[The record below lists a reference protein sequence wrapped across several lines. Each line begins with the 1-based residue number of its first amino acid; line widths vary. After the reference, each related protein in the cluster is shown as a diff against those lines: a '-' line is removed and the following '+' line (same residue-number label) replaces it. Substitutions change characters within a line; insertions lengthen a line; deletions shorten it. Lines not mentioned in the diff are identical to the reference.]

1 MTEYALGKMNRTL
14 TTAALLAVMTSASAQ
29 EVELRLSDEFSSLR
43 SAIESASLTMSL
55 GAEESTIPQDYI
67 AAARADYRR
76 ILTAL
81 YASGYYGASVSIKIN
96 GTEAAGISPLERVS
110 AINSVEI
117 SVAPGPSFRFGTA
130 TVAPMAEGTVLPSG
144 FATGEVAQSGLI
156 KDAAKAAVD
165 GWRDEGFAKA
175 NISDQSIRANH
186 NSQTLDAALT
196 VGTGARLSF
205 GEVAVEGNN
214 GIRASRIRD
223 IAGIPE
229 GETYSPK
236 ALSDA
241 ANRLRRSGAFSS
253 VAITEADQ
261 VGPNDTLETTIQVDE
276 ATPRRFGVGA
286 ELSSADGV
294 VLNGYWLHRNFL
306 GGAESFRVEGEI
318 SGIST
323 KGTSTIDYSLGYE
336 FLRPQTGPFRTDFY
350 SNGAIEVLNDPGYFL
365 KQVRVEGGFSRL
377 FENNLT
383 LSAGLGVSTAE
394 VRDDLGKRRYS
405 VVSAPISLEWDL
417 RDNPLDATSGYYL
430 KSTAMPFFGV
440 GAVDSGIRTQIDA
453 RVYKSFGENDRLTF
467 AARGQLGS
475 IAGASAQRTPA
486 DYLFYSGG
494 SDTVRGQAYQ
504 SLGKFLSN
512 NVKIGGSSLAVASL
526 EARYDVT
533 SKIGAV
539 GFFDIGYIGGD
550 AIPLRNG
557 NWHSGTGLGL
567 RYDTGI
573 GPIRLDLA
581 TPANGGRFA
590 KALSVYVGIGQ
601 SF

>member
-1 MTEYALGKMNRTL
+1 MGKLNRTL
-14 TTAALLAVMTSASAQ
+14 ITAALLAVMTSATAQ
-29 EVELRLSDEFSSLR
+29 EVQLRLSDEFSDLR

-55 GAEESTIPQDYI
+55 GTETTVIPQDYI

-81 YASGYYGASVSIKIN
+81 YATGYYGANVSIKIN
-96 GTEAAGISPLERVS
+96 GAEASGISPLERVN
-110 AINSVEI
+110 AINTIEI
-117 SVAPGPSFRFGTA
+117 SVNPGPIFRFDTA
-130 TVAPMAEGTVLPSG
+130 TVTPLAEGTVLPAG
-144 FATGEVAQSGLI
+144 FTNGEVAQSGLI
-156 KDAAKAAVD
+156 KEAARAAVD
-165 GWRDEGFAKA
+165 GWRNDGFAKA
-175 NISDQSIRANH
+175 NISAQNIRANH
-186 NSQTLDAALT
+186 NAQTLDAVLS
-196 VGTGARLSF
+196 VGTGAQLSF
-205 GEVAVEGNN
+205 GPVEVEGNN
-214 GIRASRIRD
+214 GIRAERIRD

-229 GETYSPK
+229 GQTFSPK
-236 ALSDA
+236 AIEDA

-253 VAITEADQ
+253 VAITEAEN
-261 VGPNDTLETTIQVDE
+261 VGPNDTLGTIIQVDE
-276 ATPRRFGVGA
+276 ATPRRFGLGA
-286 ELSSADGV
+286 EVSSTDGL

-323 KGTSTIDYSLGYE
+323 QGGSTLDYTLSYE

-365 KQVRVEGGFSRL
+365 KQVRVEAGFSRR
-377 FENNLT
+377 FDNNLT
-383 LSAGLGVSTAE
+383 LSGGVGASSAE
-394 VRDDLGKRRYS
+394 VRDDLGTRRYS
-405 VVSAPISLEWDL
+405 VLNAPFSLEWDL
-417 RDNPLDATSGYYL
+417 RDKPLDASSGYYL
-430 KSTAMPFFGV
+430 KSSAMPFFGI
-440 GAVDSGIRTQIDA
+440 GAVDSGIRTQVDA
-453 RVYKSFGENDRLTF
+453 RAYKSFGENDRLTF

-475 IAGASAQRTPA
+475 IAGSTAQRTPA

-494 SDTVRGQAYQ
+494 SDTVRGQSYQ
-504 SLGKFLSN
+504 SLGTTLSN
-512 NVKIGGSSLAVASL
+512 NVKIGGMSLAAASL

-533 SKIGAV
+533 DKIGAV
-539 GFFDIGYIGGD
+539 GFFDIGYVGAD
-550 AIPLRNG
+550 ALPLRNG

-573 GPIRLDLA
+573 GPIRLDVA

>member
-1 MTEYALGKMNRTL
+1 MGKLNRTL
-14 TTAALLAVMTSASAQ
+14 TTAAFLAVVTSATAQ
-29 EVELRLSDEFSSLR
+29 EVELRLADEFADLAP
-43 SAIESASLTMSL
+43 AIQSASLTLSL
-55 GAEESTIPQDYI
+55 GQEEGTLPQDYI

-81 YASGYYGASVSIKIN
+81 YASGHYGATVSIRID
-96 GTEAAGISPLERVS
+96 GVEAAGMSPLTRVS
-110 AINSVEI
+110 SVDRVDI
-117 SVAPGPSFRFGTA
+117 TVTPGPSFRFGTA
-130 TVAPMAEGTVLPSG
+130 SVQPMAEGTDLPSG
-144 FATGEVAQSGLI
+144 FATGEIAESGLI
-156 KDAAKAAVD
+156 RDAAKAAVE
-165 GWRDEGFAKA
+165 GWRDDGYAKA
-175 NISDQSIRANH
+175 DISAQSIRANH
-186 NSQTLDAALT
+186 TTQTLDAALT
-196 VGTGARLSF
+196 VGTGPRLTF
-205 GEVAVEGNN
+205 GTVAVEGNN
-214 GIRASRIRD
+214 GIRADRIRD

-229 GETYSPK
+229 GETFSPK

-253 VAITEADQ
+253 VAITEAEAI
-261 VGPNDTLETTIQVDE
+261 GPNDTLTTLIQVDE

-286 ELSSADGV
+286 ELSSSDGL

-306 GGAESFRVEGEI
+306 GGAESFRIEGEI

-323 KGTSTIDYSLGYE
+323 KGTSTLDYRLSYD

-365 KQVRVEGGFSRL
+365 KQVRAEAGFTRL
-377 FENNLT
+377 FDTLT
-383 LSAGLGVSTAE
+383 LSGGVGFSSAE
-394 VRDDLGKRRYS
+394 VRDDLGTRRYS
-405 VVSAPISLEWDL
+405 VINAPFSLEWDR
-417 RDNPLDATSGYYL
+417 RDTPLDATSGYYL
-430 KSTAMPFFGV
+430 KSTAMPFFGI
-440 GAVDSGIRTQIDA
+440 GAVDSGLRAEVDA
-453 RVYKSFGENDRLTF
+453 RAYRSFGENNRLTL
-467 AARGQLGS
+467 AARGQLGA
-475 IAGASAQRTPA
+475 IAGPTAERTPA

-494 SDTVRGQAYQ
+494 SDTVRGQSYQ
-504 SLGKFLSN
+504 SLGTTLN
-512 NVKIGGSSLAVASL
+512 NGVKIGGLSLAAASL

-533 SKIGAV
+533 EKIGAV
-539 GFFDIGYIGGD
+539 GFFDIGYVGAD

-557 NWHSGTGLGL
+557 NWHAGTGLGL